1 MPSMERFVWV
11 LVIALAGTIGFL
23 VGQKNAPQQTL
34 PAVSVNVAT
43 DNTDVSNEISKSFG
57 WAKAPANIDLDA
69 VEAFRGIRPGGDE
82 YPHPMPAL
90 TLALKNIGESDLDSF
105 GVNVLIL
112 DEENKRRI
120 ASYGQASGSIR
131 RGWTS
136 EKMLL
141 HATETDWK
149 DVAGMDKID
158 FPVTMLVYVNT
169 VAGEKEILRVA
180 FNPSEIERLPE
191 LQY

>member
-1 MPSMERFVWV
+1 MFSMERTAWV
-11 LVIALAGTIGFL
+11 LAIALAGVIGFFA
-23 VGQKNAPQQTL
+23 GQRNFAGENKSKVAVEVVSENA
-34 PAVSVNVAT
+34 
-43 DNTDVSNEISKSFG
+43 DVSNEIDKSFG
-57 WAKAPANIDLDA
+57 WAKAPANIDLEA

-120 ASYGQASGSIR
+120 ASYGQARGSVR

-158 FPVTMLVYVNT
+158 FPVTMLVSVNT

>member
-1 MPSMERFVWV
+1 MPSLERAVWA
-11 LVIALAGTIGFL
+11 IAIVLAGIIGFL
-23 VGQKNAPQQTL
+23 IGQRSIEAESKPVVGIGV
-34 PAVSVNVAT
+34 VSES
-43 DNTDVSNEISKSFG
+43 TDVHNEISKSFG
-57 WAKAPANIDLDA
+57 WAKAPANINLEA
-69 VEAFRGIRPGGDE
+69 VEAFRGSRPGGDE

-120 ASYGQASGSIR
+120 ASYGQASGSIKK
-131 RGWTS
+131 GWTS

-149 DVAGMDKID
+149 DVAGQDKID
-158 FPVTMLVYVNT
+158 FPVTMLVSVDT

-180 FNPSEIERLPE
+180 FDPSEIERLPE